1 MNTLCARLRNLEEA
15 GIYQLNCSADELRI
29 AAAQAAL
36 AIFEADLSAVQGKG
50 EFLAAIAQAV
60 KAPDWF
66 GTNWDALADA
76 LGDFSW
82 LNVSGSNV
90 SGSNISGQP
99 AAGYVLLLHD
109 GGDTLGLSAAD
120 HKIVMEIFSGT
131 VDFWKSQG
139 KPFWIFFC

>member
-29 AAAQAAL
+29 TAAQAAFAL
-36 AIFEADLSAVQGKG
+36 FEADLSAMQGKG

-90 SGSNISGQP
+90 SWQP
-99 AAGYVLLLHD
+99 AAGYVLLLRG

-131 VDFWKSQG
+131 VDFWKSQD
-139 KPFWIFFC
+139 KPFWVFFC

>member
-36 AIFEADLSAVQGKG
+36 ALFEADLSAVRGKG

-76 LGDFSW
+76 LGDFAW
-82 LNVSGSNV
+82 SNV

-120 HKIVMEIFSGT
+120 HKIVMEIFADT
-131 VDFWKSQG
+131 VDFWKSQD